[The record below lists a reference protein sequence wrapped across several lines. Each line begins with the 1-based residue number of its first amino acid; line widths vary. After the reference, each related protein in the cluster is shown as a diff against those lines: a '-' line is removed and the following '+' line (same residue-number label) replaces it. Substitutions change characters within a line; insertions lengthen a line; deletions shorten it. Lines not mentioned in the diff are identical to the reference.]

1 MLRTESLGVRVPG
14 SSANLGPGFDVL
26 GMAVSVYA
34 DLGVIDDRDSG
45 PQHLV
50 VDGRHPANLAY
61 RAAGGRSGVWVRS
74 SIPSGRGLGFSGAM
88 RVGAIA
94 LGLAERA
101 GVIGGELVAL
111 IDEQG
116 SAILDLAAEMEGH
129 ADNAAASL
137 YGGVV
142 ACAEVAGH
150 VTAAPVPL
158 AANLIAESD
167 IVVWVPDVQTAT
179 SESRGTLAP
188 SVSRSDAVFNLARVV
203 HLVLALGSNDRERLK
218 LGAEDR
224 LHQDHRLEKV
234 PMSRLALQQ
243 MTGAGATSC
252 WLSGSGPTV
261 AALVHSSNLA
271 SVEAA
276 LSIDELQKTGRFMRL
291 QIDVEG
297 LQAAR

>member
-1 MLRTESLGVRVPG
+1 MPG

-34 DLGVIDDRDSG
+34 ELGVLDDRDSAS
-45 PQHLV
+45 QHPIAE
-50 VDGRHPANLAY
+50 GRHPANLAY
-61 RAAGGRSGVWVRS
+61 RAAGGSSGVWARS

-101 GVIGGELVAL
+101 GVIGGELEAF
-111 IDEQG
+111 IDEQS

-137 YGGVV
+137 FGGVV
-142 ACAEVAGH
+142 ACVVSEGH
-150 VTAAPVPL
+150 VTSTSVPL
-158 AANLIAESD
+158 AAHLLSESQL
-167 IVVWVPDVQTAT
+167 VVWVPHVQTAT
-179 SESRGTLAP
+179 SESRATLP
-188 SVSRSDAVFNLARVV
+188 HSVSRPDAVFNLSRVV
-203 HLVLALGSNDRERLK
+203 QLVLALGSNDRERIE
-218 LGAEDR
+218 LGVDDR

-234 PMSRLALQQ
+234 PMSRLALDQ
-243 MTGAGATSC
+243 MAGAGASGC

-261 AALVHSSNLA
+261 AALVHTGA
-271 SVEAA
+271 VAAVEDA
-276 LSIDELQKTGRFMRL
+276 LSIPELEESGRFMQL
-291 QIDVEG
+291 KIDVEG